1 MYHADEH
8 KAAGQ
13 CADLQEAD
21 GIEFG
26 MHAHDHSC
34 ACMMGK
40 CGAHLEEMRHSTE
53 AHIVAAKEG
62 SSTVEDKSRIM
73 LVPAQELGIRETQP
87 HGYKYR
93 SSTSAN
99 VSTTV
104 AC

>member
-1 MYHADEH
+1 
-8 KAAGQ
+8 
-13 CADLQEAD
+13 
-21 GIEFG
+21 
-26 MHAHDHSC
+26 
-34 ACMMGK
+34 MMGK

-93 SSTSAN
+93 KEGRLHITPA
-99 VSTTV
+99 
-104 AC
+104 A